1 MTTPAERHFK
11 RTTAAAQGSENP
23 AAAFQANN
31 LQEQMLMQLSEH
43 RRVLKSVQAL
53 DRKLQAKRK
62 LLPEY
67 EAYTSGVLA
76 SNSGQQDEVLVTI
89 MLWHIDV
96 GDIDAALPLAEYALQ
111 HNLVMPDR
119 FERGLACTVAE
130 EVAETAFRLQETE
143 TPVAAELLMRTVAL
157 TRDHDMFDEAR
168 AKLYKQLGLAQESA
182 GFFTDAIASY
192 EKALSLH
199 DKSGVKKYIERVQK
213 ELKKVNLQT
222 PEPQPTVTQEKDPA
236 TPPQVAPELIDQPT
250 GEQQDADAS

>member
-1 MTTPAERHFK
+1 MATPAERHFQK
-11 RTTAAAQGSENP
+11 LTAAAQGSENP

-53 DRKLQAKRK
+53 ERKLQAKRK
-62 LLPEY
+62 LLHEY

-96 GDIDAALPLAEYALQ
+96 GDIEAALPLAEYALK

-143 TPVAAELLMRTVAL
+143 TPITAELLMRTVAL

-168 AKLYKQLGLAQESA
+168 AKLFKQLGLAQEAA
-182 GFFTDAIASY
+182 GHLTDAVVSY
-192 EKALSLH
+192 EVALKLH
-199 DKSGVKKYIERVQK
+199 DKSGVKKYIERVQR
-213 ELKKVNLQT
+213 ELKKEAQQ
-222 PEPQPTVTQEKDPA
+222 PAEPQSTVTQEKDPA
-236 TPPQVAPELIDQPT
+236 TPPQVAPERTNPT
-250 GEQQDADAS
+250 TSEQQDADAS